1 MAPFCPSGRT
11 AGLRKMPNSFDFSEP
26 PFNRLSRAEQDR
38 VRESLDIGYTPT
50 GETMIRVGESADY
63 LYVVIKGFVE
73 EFEGD
78 ELVAIRGPAESFDCR
93 ALLDGKSSHR
103 FIVREDMISYMIPRA
118 LVLDLIRSNPGFG
131 AFFYQDISNK
141 LEALSTLKGNRELNA
156 MMMARVK
163 QAYLHPALFI
173 DAGASLYDAGE
184 MMRDHHSNALLVNNG
199 DNVGIV
205 TGMNLS
211 KAVILGR
218 QPPTIP
224 VGSVAHY
231 DLVTVHPDDFLYTA
245 LIEMT
250 KHGKRRVVV
259 KDEDNFIGILDEID
273 LLSFLSS
280 HSHIVAVQVDA
291 AKTKD
296 ELKEASRDII
306 RTVRIMHNNGVKV
319 RFISQLVS
327 ELTRQILGKLF
338 TLLASDNIKANTCLM
353 VMGSEGR
360 GEQIMKTDQDNG
372 IMLRD
377 DAYLSELD
385 EFRYD
390 FTETL
395 IDFGFPRCPGGI
407 MISTQ
412 QWCMTETQ
420 YRSDLRRWILMPE
433 DDYAPINLAIFQDAV
448 PVGGDSSMLTDMKE
462 YMFDLLH
469 DNDAYLAGFARA
481 IDTFP
486 TPLGLFFNLITDRSG
501 RKDGI
506 DVKKGGLFPIVHGV
520 RSLALKH
527 RVPDTGTIERV
538 RRLQERG
545 ILERGF
551 SNELVESFSFFMELR
566 LRRQLARLSQE
577 QTGSHNMVYLD
588 ELSSLERDLLKDS
601 LFVVKKFKELIR
613 HHFKLSAF
621 L

>member
-1 MAPFCPSGRT
+1 MPS
-11 AGLRKMPNSFDFSEP
+11 SFDFSVP
-26 PFNRLSRAEQDR
+26 PFNRLSRNEQDR
-38 VRESLDIGYTPT
+38 VRDALDIGYMPT
-50 GETMIRVGESADY
+50 GETLIRVGETPEH

-78 ELVAIRGPAESFDCR
+78 ELVAIRGPSESFDCR
-93 ALLDGKSSHR
+93 ALLDGESAHR
-103 FIVREDMISYMIPRA
+103 FVVREDMICYLIPRHV
-118 LVLDLIRSNPGFG
+118 VLDLIKANPGFG

-156 MMMARVK
+156 LMMARVN
-163 QAYLHPALFI
+163 QAYIHPAHFI
-173 DAGASLYDAGE
+173 DAEATLYDAGE
-184 MMRDHHSNALLVNNG
+184 MMRDHHMNALLVAKG
-199 DNVGIV
+199 DSVGIV

-218 QPPTIP
+218 QPPTVA
-224 VGSVAHY
+224 VGNVAHY

-273 LLSFLSS
+273 LLSFMSS

-291 AKTKD
+291 AKSKA
-296 ELKEASRDII
+296 ELKEASADII

-327 ELTRQILGKLF
+327 ELTRQIFGKLF
-338 TLLASDNIKANTCLM
+338 KLLASDRLKADTCLM

-377 DAYLSELD
+377 ESAIPELD
-385 EFRYD
+385 AFREE

-407 MISTQ
+407 MVSAQ
-412 QWCMTETQ
+412 QWCMTESQ
-420 YRSDLRRWILMPE
+420 YRSEIRRWILMP
-433 DDYAPINLAIFQDAV
+433 DDYAPINLAIFQDSV
-448 PVGGDSSMLTDMKE
+448 RVGGDNSMLLAIKE

-469 DNDAYLAGFARA
+469 DNDAYLASFARA
-481 IDTFP
+481 IETFP

-501 RKDGI
+501 RKDGL

-527 RVPDTGTIERV
+527 RVHDTSTIERI

-566 LRRQLARLSQE
+566 LRQQLARLTQE
-577 QTGSHNMVYLD
+577 STGSHNVIIID
-588 ELSSLERDLLKDS
+588 DLSSLERDLLKDS
-601 LFVVKKFKELIR
+601 LFVVKKFKELVR
-613 HHFKLSAF
+613 YHFKLTVF
-621 L
+621 

>member
-1 MAPFCPSGRT
+1 MAPFCPSGHT

-26 PFNRLSRAEQDR
+26 PFNRLSRAEQER

-118 LVLDLIRSNPGFG
+118 VVLDLIRSNPGFG

-163 QAYLHPALFI
+163 QAYLHPARFI

-184 MMRDHHSNALLVNNG
+184 MMRDNHSNALLVNNG

-218 QPPTIP
+218 QPPTVP

-259 KDEDNFIGILDEID
+259 KDEDSFIGILDEID

-338 TLLASDNIKANTCLM
+338 TLLASDHIKANTCLM

-377 DAYLSELD
+377 DAYLAELD

-412 QWCMTETQ
+412 QWCMTETR
-420 YRSDLRRWILMPE
+420 YRSELRRWILMPE

-448 PVGGDSSMLTDMKE
+448 PVGGDSSILTDMKE

-486 TPLGLFFNLITDRSG
+486 TPLGLFFNLITDRSE

-520 RSLALKH
+520 RSMALKH
-527 RVPDTGTIERV
+527 RVPDTSTIERI

-545 ILERGF
+545 ILDRGF